1 MEDRDRYHRGDLAR
15 GGILGLAVL
24 VALAYAGL
32 SLWRSKAAADLG
44 RQVVATAQPGDIQMI
59 ASVTCSYC
67 AIARQWMNANKVP
80 FQECF
85 IETDAQCAAVYQATM
100 ARGTPTLL
108 VRGQMQLGFDAATVL
123 ARLQAPR

>member
-1 MEDRDRYHRGDLAR
+1 MEDRDRHHRGDVVR

-32 SLWRSKAAADLG
+32 SLWRSKSAADLG
-44 RQVVATAQPGDIQMI
+44 NQIAAAALPGDIQMI
-59 ASVTCSYC
+59 SSVTCSYC
-67 AIARQWMNANKVP
+67 AIARQWMTTNKVA

-85 IETDAQCAAVYQATM
+85 VETDAQCAAAYQATL